1 MLGCAGKLRR
11 ILAKN
16 CSVAMWESL
25 PLASRNTMRKHLS
38 HIPVDAIASQGHPL
52 EIVPLEVVLVPGLLC
67 DVSIWAAQI
76 AALKP
81 YADVAR
87 RPLPTTGQP
96 GDYGARSPWPT
107 ARHRRMG
114 EDLVFRSFTFC
125 KNLSGAVVKLTPCFC
140 HGETACC
147 AIETDAYTALDPA
160 AFDSRSSAAAPMK
173 ERI

>member
-1 MLGCAGKLRR
+1 MRRKLAAYTGKELQRS
-11 ILAKN
+11 N
-16 CSVAMWESL
+16 VGEFTVSV
-25 PLASRNTMRKHLS
+25 RNTMRKHLS

-96 GDYGARSPWPT
+96 VAELAR
-107 ARHRRMG
+107 RQGR
-114 EDLVFRSFTFC
+114 C
-125 KNLSGAVVKLTPCFC
+125 LSGCYDQCL
-140 HGETACC
+140 
-147 AIETDAYTALDPA
+147 
-160 AFDSRSSAAAPMK
+160 
-173 ERI
+173 